1 MYLIQRSKVASN
13 LYRREG
19 CKPNI
24 ILNVLF
30 AIQCNTHFRFLP
42 RTLCQLSQVG
52 QQRLHTWLNS
62 MEDLQQTKHH
72 LRPMTIPSTK
82 PLLSLLMAWCQIM
95 SMSSWWLHWKIWNH
109 FPQLSG
115 GENRQIETNHQDWLL
130 QSPPNW
136 VVSIIPFIYPKK
148 KKKKKPFRRVEPP
161 WSDSGMCIPKLC
173 R

>member
-1 MYLIQRSKVASN
+1 MSKVASN

-82 PLLSLLMAWCQIM
+82 PLLSLLMAWCPIIQC
-95 SMSSWWLHWKIWNH
+95 
-109 FPQLSG
+109 QVG
-115 GENRQIETNHQDWLL
+115 GFIEKYGIISPTFKVENRQIETNHQDWLL

-136 VVSIIPFIYPKK
+136 VVT
-148 KKKKKPFRRVEPP
+148 
-161 WSDSGMCIPKLC
+161 
-173 R
+173 

>member
-1 MYLIQRSKVASN
+1 MASA

-30 AIQCNTHFRFLP
+30 AIQCNTHFSFLP
-42 RTLCQLSQVG
+42 RTLCQLSQFG

-82 PLLSLLMAWCQIM
+82 PLLSLLMAWCQIIQCLVGGFM
-95 SMSSWWLHWKIWNH
+95 VASLKNMES

-136 VVSIIPFIYPKK
+136 VVSIIPYIYPEKK
-148 KKKKKPFRRVEPP
+148 EKKTFPEGGTPV
-161 WSDSGMCIPKLC
+161 I
-173 R
+173 